1 MMERADWTERISR
14 AVMRHFYEY
23 GESVLAEFTLKSGRR
38 ADVICLSKDDQITI
52 IEVKSSKE
60 DFLSDQKWP
69 EYMAWADKFYFAV
82 SDEFDLSLL
91 KEHHQ
96 CGIIVTDGLAVH
108 IERAPVYEKLAPQR
122 RKHLIKRLALT
133 AMDRASRQICMPEIE

>member
-1 MMERADWTERISR
+1 MIDRPEQTERISR
-14 AVMRHFYEY
+14 AVMRHFYEH
-23 GESVLAEFTLKSGRR
+23 GQSVLAEFTLKSGRR
-38 ADVICLSKDDQITI
+38 ADLICLSKDDQITI

-69 EYMAWADKFYFAV
+69 EYLAWADSFYFAV

-91 KEHHQ
+91 EPHSQ
-96 CGIIVTDGLAVH
+96 CGIIITDGLACH
-108 IERAPVYEKLAPQR
+108 IMRAPIYDKLAPNR

-133 AMDRASRQICMPEIE
+133 AMDRASRPVFIPEI